1 MAEDTT
7 PLPTFGGRLASFT
20 YAGGYGGGDVAG
32 DATTSP
38 SPARSLRSRSIPAP
52 ASRSV
57 SGSPSKL
64 PPRTSPRASP
74 RSSAK
79 RKLES
84 DESESVTLGAIPRF
98 APVTGG
104 DRSASSSPSP
114 TKARR
119 SRPAKPSK
127 YAPPTTYA
135 HLPLLPDAIAPN
147 LLVLF
152 VGLNPGIETARSG
165 HAYAHPSNLFWKL
178 MYSSGVLPERCT
190 AQEDRTLPARFQLGL
205 TNIVARPSRNGAE
218 LKPAELDAGVSILE
232 AKARK
237 WRPEVMCFV
246 GKGIWDSIVRV
257 RARQGKPK
265 PAFKYGWQDESE
277 NMGVGEGDDVDTE
290 LDVKEEILGDEE
302 GADTPDTPH
311 VRIDPDW
318 KGARVFVASSTSG
331 LAASLLPAEKEA
343 IWRQLGSW
351 VEQRRKEIAE
361 ASLQM
366 A

>member
-1 MAEDTT
+1 MAEDAT
-7 PLPTFGGRLASFT
+7 PLPSFGGRLANFAYT
-20 YAGGYGGGDVAG
+20 ANED
-32 DATTSP
+32 DAASP
-38 SPARSLRSRSIPAP
+38 SSARSLRSRSITAP
-52 ASRSV
+52 AVRSTP
-57 SGSPSKL
+57 GSPAK
-64 PPRTSPRASP
+64 SPLQTAM
-74 RSSAK
+74 K
-79 RKLES
+79 RKLE
-84 DESESVTLGAIPRF
+84 DDGEADGTTFAAIPRF
-98 APVTGG
+98 SGASA
-104 DRSASSSPSP
+104 RSTASSPSPSP
-114 TKARR
+114 TKQSRR

-178 MYSSGVLPERCT
+178 MYSSGVLPEWCT
-190 AQEDRTLPARFQLGL
+190 AQEDRTLPARFRLGL

-218 LKPAELDAGVSILE
+218 LKPAELDAGVAILE
-232 AKARK
+232 AKARR

-246 GKGIWDSIVRV
+246 GKGIWDSVVRV
-257 RARQGKPK
+257 RARQGRPK

-277 NMGVGEGDDVDTE
+277 NMGVSGGDGDVEGLQERTA
-290 LDVKEEILGDEE
+290 KEEILDDEE
-302 GADTPDTPH
+302 SEKYVDEPN
-311 VRIDPDW
+311 VRVEW

-351 VEQRRKEIAE
+351 VEQRRKEMKE
-361 ASLQM
+361 KTG
-366 A
+366 